1 MDEQSHEQLRRDE
14 EEARGLARHLWDA
27 AMPDLTGEIRSSG
40 GSGLQLPVDG
50 RSLTELIHR
59 RGVNCRYLGRLADLA
74 REEEVRD
81 ALASPDGGDGTLAGK
96 GRAPRFR
103 MPLCWLELLECEM
116 VARAAKHV
124 LDSYMT
130 GRGGGG
136 SSTASMAAQVPAQTI
151 ASFLSAIVSAGEE
164 SAAETERRT
173 SGPRG
178 SNSRVVLDQE
188 DINALT
194 LFDRLDIS
202 NGNGGNGDA
211 TSSPI
216 RGRDEVW
223 SDVEREVRLKLA
235 SRCNAL
241 RPRHAK
247 SHAIF

>member
-1 MDEQSHEQLRRDE
+1 MVASTEVASAETAESAEEEYIKSLRYNVNVFLPHARSIGAMDEQSHEQLRRDE

-59 RGVNCRYLGRLADLA
+59 RGVNCRYLGRLADLT

-136 SSTASMAAQVPAQTI
+136 SSTASMGDQVPAQTI
-151 ASFLSAIVSAGEE
+151 ASFLAPSCRRGRRARRRRSGGRAGRAVAIHAWCS
-164 SAAETERRT
+164 TRRT
-173 SGPRG
+173 
-178 SNSRVVLDQE
+178 
-188 DINALT
+188 
-194 LFDRLDIS
+194 
-202 NGNGGNGDA
+202 
-211 TSSPI
+211 
-216 RGRDEVW
+216 
-223 SDVEREVRLKLA
+223 
-235 SRCNAL
+235 
-241 RPRHAK
+241 
-247 SHAIF
+247 